1 MAPMKAMKA
10 KATMKAMKSAKLMS
24 KGALATE
31 LADAAGLK
39 KGELS
44 KVLDALAEIG
54 SREVKKNGK
63 FTLPGL
69 CMIKTRKKKATKGG
83 KRMMFGKEVK
93 VKPQPAKTVV
103 KAFPVAAL
111 KQQIWSGSLPLVAP
125 WEQGALHQI
134 LVTEHCHLYIL
145 CLLKLECLF
154 RCVQPRWACKLPVWT
169 LNIPRHHGI
178 RKEADGCSCWPN
190 HQGMNWHETPTWAI
204 ENTPIPWHCTGW

>member
-44 KVLDALAEIG
+44 KVLDALGEIG

-111 KQQIWSGSLPLVAP
+111 KQQI
-125 WEQGALHQI
+125 
-134 LVTEHCHLYIL
+134 
-145 CLLKLECLF
+145 
-154 RCVQPRWACKLPVWT
+154 
-169 LNIPRHHGI
+169 
-178 RKEADGCSCWPN
+178 
-190 HQGMNWHETPTWAI
+190 
-204 ENTPIPWHCTGW
+204 

>member
-1 MAPMKAMKA
+1 MKAMKA

-54 SREVKKNGK
+54 TREVKKNGK

-93 VKPQPAKTVV
+93 VKPQLAKTVV

-125 WEQGALHQI
+125 WEQGALYQI
-134 LVTEHCHLYIL
+134 LETEHWPLYML
-145 CLLKLECLF
+145 
-154 RCVQPRWACKLPVWT
+154 
-169 LNIPRHHGI
+169 
-178 RKEADGCSCWPN
+178 
-190 HQGMNWHETPTWAI
+190 
-204 ENTPIPWHCTGW
+204 

>member
-1 MAPMKAMKA
+1 METLDQRESFSLMGIHWPKLLLFCDKIPLAALAPDSPAMAPMKAMKA

-111 KQQIWSGSLPLVAP
+111 KQQI
-125 WEQGALHQI
+125 
-134 LVTEHCHLYIL
+134 
-145 CLLKLECLF
+145 
-154 RCVQPRWACKLPVWT
+154 
-169 LNIPRHHGI
+169 
-178 RKEADGCSCWPN
+178 
-190 HQGMNWHETPTWAI
+190 
-204 ENTPIPWHCTGW
+204 